1 MIRFAQIKDKNK
13 IIKLWHNVFGDDEKS
28 IEYFFGLYYGDMIIY
43 EEKEEIA
50 AMLTMLPVTLENK
63 KGRYIYAVA
72 TDERYRCR
80 GLSTMLLNYANKYI
94 KENGEY
100 FSVLVPAEENLF
112 AFYEKRGY
120 TTVEC
125 IEKCRYDAL
134 SPIETEI
141 EEIAAEEYKKQRKEI
156 LRDYFPIEWGAEEL
170 ENICRMYNG
179 QFCLLK
185 EYGAVIFCYKYRD
198 ILIIK
203 EACCDKKYADNI
215 AAAAAY
221 WFGCRKVQITLKG
234 KQPFAMVYPAEYR
247 DIYFNIA
254 ID

>member
-1 MIRFAQIKDKNK
+1 MIRFAEIKDKNK

-50 AMLTMLPVTLENK
+50 AMLTVLPVTLENK

-72 TDERYRCR
+72 TDLRFRCR
-80 GLSTMLLNYANKYI
+80 GLSTKLLNYANKYI
-94 KENGEY
+94 KENGEC

-170 ENICRMYNG
+170 ENIRRMYNG
-179 QFCLLK
+179 KFCLLK
-185 EYGAVIFCYKYRD
+185 EYGAVMLCYKD
-198 ILIIK
+198 GDNLIIK
-203 EACCDKKYADNI
+203 EVCCEKINTKSAAT
-215 AAAAAY
+215 AAALY
-221 WFGCRKVQITLKG
+221 FGCKKASVAYKG
-234 KQPFAMVYPAEYR
+234 KNPFAMIYPDKYKN
-247 DIYFNIA
+247 IYFNIA
-254 ID
+254 LD